1 MFRRSGR
8 RFADKNMRKM
18 KAFGNGAAAMA
29 RTPFACL
36 ALTSVAA
43 AIAGMA
49 AIAAAPPAA
58 AEPRGVLGAIL
69 GILGG
74 SHDGRYA
81 PVAAYAP
88 PSPPAST
95 PDRPIDLQAPAVSG
109 GNTWCVRLC
118 DGRYFPL
125 SAPAVSSRAGPAK
138 MCSALCPAAKTAIY
152 SGGDIDSA
160 YGARG
165 ERYADLDNAFVY
177 RQKLVPDCTC
187 NGRDAFGLAHID
199 ADKDP
204 TLQAGD
210 IVATR
215 SGLQVFRGAHGA
227 IRSADF
233 SPIRSAPNVSAD
245 LRRELAGVKVRQGH

>member
-1 MFRRSGR
+1 
-8 RFADKNMRKM
+8 
-18 KAFGNGAAAMA
+18 MA

-58 AEPRGVLGAIL
+58 AESGGVFGAIF
-69 GILGG
+69 GIFGA
-74 SHDGRYA
+74 SPDGRYA

-88 PSPPAST
+88 PNAPAGT
-95 PDRPIDLQAPAVSG
+95 LDKPIDLQAPAVSG

-125 SAPAVSSRAGPAK
+125 SAPAASSLAGPAK
-138 MCSALCPAAKTAIY
+138 VCSALCPAARTAIY
-152 SGGDIDSA
+152 RGGDIDNA

-177 RQKLVPDCTC
+177 RQKLVPNCSC
-187 NGRDAFGLAHID
+187 NGRDGFGLAHID
-199 ADKDP
+199 IAKDP

-215 SGLQVFRGAHGA
+215 SGLQVFRGSRGRA
-227 IRSADF
+227 IKAADF
-233 SPIRSAPNVSAD
+233 SPIRSAPNLSAG
-245 LRRELAGVKVRQGH
+245 LRRELAGVKVSQGN

>member
-1 MFRRSGR
+1 
-8 RFADKNMRKM
+8 
-18 KAFGNGAAAMA
+18 MA

-36 ALTSVAA
+36 AVTSVAA

-49 AIAAAPPAA
+49 AIVAAPPAA
-58 AEPRGVLGAIL
+58 AEPRGPLGAIFDIF
-69 GILGG
+69 GA

-88 PSPPAST
+88 PSAPAAT
-95 PDRPIDLQAPAVSG
+95 PDKPVDLPAPAVS

-138 MCSALCPAAKTAIY
+138 VCSALCPAAKTAIFR
-152 SGGDIDSA
+152 GGDIDRAS
-160 YGARG
+160 GARG
-165 ERYADLDNAFVY
+165 ERYADLDKAFVY

-199 ADKDP
+199 VDKDP

-215 SGLQVFRGAHGA
+215 SGLQVFRGTRGA
-227 IRSADF
+227 AARAEF
-233 SPIRSAPNVSAD
+233 SPIRDRSA
-245 LRRELAGVKVRQGH
+245 LRALAGVRVSRGN

>member
-1 MFRRSGR
+1 
-8 RFADKNMRKM
+8 
-18 KAFGNGAAAMA
+18 MA

-36 ALTSVAA
+36 AVTSVAA

-49 AIAAAPPAA
+49 AIVAAPPAA
-58 AEPRGVLGAIL
+58 AEPRGPLNAIFDIFGA
-69 GILGG
+69 

-88 PSPPAST
+88 PNAPAAT
-95 PDRPIDLQAPAVSG
+95 PDKPIDLPVPALS
-109 GNTWCVRLC
+109 GNTYCVRLC

-138 MCSALCPAAKTAIY
+138 MCSALCPAAKTAIFR
-152 SGGDIDSA
+152 GGDIDSA
-160 YGARG
+160 SGARG

-187 NGRDAFGLAHID
+187 NGRDAFGLAKID
-199 ADKDP
+199 VDEDP

-215 SGLQVFRGAHGA
+215 SGLQVFRGARGA
-227 IRSADF
+227 AARAEF
-233 SPIRSAPNVSAD
+233 SPIRDTLA
-245 LRRELAGVKVRQGH
+245 LRALAGVRVSRGN

>member
-1 MFRRSGR
+1 
-8 RFADKNMRKM
+8 
-18 KAFGNGAAAMA
+18 MA

-58 AEPRGVLGAIL
+58 AESGGVFGAIFS
-69 GILGG
+69 IFG
-74 SHDGRYA
+74 SGNDGRYA
-81 PVAAYAP
+81 PATAYAP
-88 PSPPAST
+88 PGAPAAT
-95 PDRPIDLQAPAVSG
+95 IEKPLDLQTPMSG
-109 GNTWCVRLC
+109 GNTYCVRLC

-125 SAPAVSSRAGPAK
+125 SAPAVSSHAGPAK
-138 MCSALCPAAKTAIY
+138 VCSALCPAARTAILR
-152 SGGDIDSA
+152 GGDIDNAFGS
-160 YGARG
+160 RG

-177 RQKLVPDCTC
+177 RQKLVPSCTC
-187 NGRDAFGLAHID
+187 NGRDGFGLARID
-199 ADKDP
+199 IDKDP

-215 SGLQVFRGAHGA
+215 SGLQVFRGSRSGT

-233 SPIRSAPNVSAD
+233 SPIRSAPNLSAG
-245 LRRELAGVKVRQGH
+245 LRRELAGLKVSQGH

>member
-1 MFRRSGR
+1 
-8 RFADKNMRKM
+8 
-18 KAFGNGAAAMA
+18 MA
-29 RTPFACL
+29 RTPSVCL
-36 ALTSVAA
+36 ALTSTA

-58 AEPRGVLGAIL
+58 AEPGGVFGAIFN
-69 GILGG
+69 IFG
-74 SHDGRYA
+74 SQHDGRYA
-81 PVAAYAP
+81 PANAYAAP
-88 PSPPAST
+88 GAPAAT
-95 PDRPIDLQAPAVSG
+95 VEKPLDLQAPVSG
-109 GNTWCVRLC
+109 GNTYCVRLC

-138 MCSALCPAAKTAIY
+138 VCSTLCPAARTAIFR
-152 SGGDIDSA
+152 GGDIDTA

-177 RQKLVPDCTC
+177 RQKLVPACTC

-199 ADKDP
+199 IDKDP

-215 SGLQVFRGAHGA
+215 SGLQVFRGLRGA
-227 IRSADF
+227 AAKAEF
-233 SPIRSAPNVSAD
+233 SPVRGVPNSSAS
-245 LRRELAGVKVRQGH
+245 LRREPTGLKVSRGD

>member
-1 MFRRSGR
+1 
-8 RFADKNMRKM
+8 
-18 KAFGNGAAAMA
+18 MA

-36 ALTSVAA
+36 ALTSVAV

-58 AEPRGVLGAIL
+58 AESGGVFGAIF
-69 GILGG
+69 GIFG
-74 SHDGRYA
+74 SQHDGRYA
-81 PVAAYAP
+81 PVTAYAAPTAP
-88 PSPPAST
+88 PVA
-95 PDRPIDLQAPAVSG
+95 PDKPIDLQAPAVS

-125 SAPAVSSRAGPAK
+125 SAPAVSSPAGAAK
-138 MCSALCPAAKTAIY
+138 VCSALCPAARTAIY
-152 SGGDIDSA
+152 RGGDIDNA

-177 RQKLVPDCTC
+177 RQKLVPSCSC

-199 ADKDP
+199 VAKDP

-215 SGLQVFRGAHGA
+215 SGLQVFRGSRGPA
-227 IRSADF
+227 IKAADF
-233 SPIRSAPNVSAD
+233 SPIRSVPNFSPG
-245 LRRELAGVKVRQGH
+245 LRRELAGVKVSRGN

>member
-1 MFRRSGR
+1 
-8 RFADKNMRKM
+8 
-18 KAFGNGAAAMA
+18 MA
-29 RTPFACL
+29 KTPFACL

-58 AEPRGVLGAIL
+58 AESGGVFGTIF
-69 GILGG
+69 GIFGG

-88 PSPPAST
+88 PNAPA
-95 PDRPIDLQAPAVSG
+95 DKPIDLPAPMVGS
-109 GNTWCVRLC
+109 TTYCVRLC

-125 SAPAVSSRAGPAK
+125 SAPAVSSPAGPAK
-138 MCSALCPAAKTAIY
+138 VCSALCPAATTRIF
-152 SGGDIDSA
+152 SGADIDTA

-177 RQKLVPDCTC
+177 RQKLVPRCTC

-199 ADKDP
+199 IDKDP

-215 SGLQVFRGAHGA
+215 SGLQVFRGARGPTIKA
-227 IRSADF
+227 ADF
-233 SPIRSAPNVSAD
+233 SPIRSAPNFSAG
-245 LRRELAGVKVRQGH
+245 LRRELAGVKVSQGN

>member
-1 MFRRSGR
+1 
-8 RFADKNMRKM
+8 
-18 KAFGNGAAAMA
+18 
-29 RTPFACL
+29 
-36 ALTSVAA
+36 LTSVAA

-58 AEPRGVLGAIL
+58 AESAGVFGAIF
-69 GILGG
+69 GIFGG

-81 PVAAYAP
+81 PATAYAP
-88 PSPPAST
+88 PGAPAPT
-95 PDRPIDLQAPAVSG
+95 IEKPLDLQTPVSG
-109 GNTWCVRLC
+109 GNTYCVRLC

-125 SAPAVSSRAGPAK
+125 SAPAVSSAAGPAK
-138 MCSALCPAAKTAIY
+138 MCSALCPAARTAIY
-152 SGGDIDSA
+152 RGGDIDNA

-165 ERYADLDNAFVY
+165 ERYADLDKAYVY

-187 NGRDAFGLAHID
+187 NGRDGFGLARID
-199 ADKDP
+199 VDKDP

-245 LRRELAGVKVRQGH
+245 LRRELAGVKVRQGN

>member
-1 MFRRSGR
+1 
-8 RFADKNMRKM
+8 
-18 KAFGNGAAAMA
+18 MA
-29 RTPFACL
+29 RTPFASL

-49 AIAAAPPAA
+49 VIAAAPPAA
-58 AEPRGVLGAIL
+58 AEPRGVLGALVNIF
-69 GILGG
+69 GD

-81 PVAAYAP
+81 PVTAYAP
-88 PSPPAST
+88 PNAPAT
-95 PDRPIDLQAPAVSG
+95 APDKPIDLPAPAVSG
-109 GNTWCVRLC
+109 GNTYCVRLC

-138 MCSALCPAAKTAIY
+138 VCSALCPAAKTAIFR
-152 SGGDIDSA
+152 GGDIDRAS
-160 YGARG
+160 GARG

-199 ADKDP
+199 VDKDP

-215 SGLQVFRGAHGA
+215 SGLQVFRGTRGA
-227 IRSADF
+227 AARAEF
-233 SPIRSAPNVSAD
+233 SPIRDRSA
-245 LRRELAGVKVRQGH
+245 LRALAGVRVSRGN